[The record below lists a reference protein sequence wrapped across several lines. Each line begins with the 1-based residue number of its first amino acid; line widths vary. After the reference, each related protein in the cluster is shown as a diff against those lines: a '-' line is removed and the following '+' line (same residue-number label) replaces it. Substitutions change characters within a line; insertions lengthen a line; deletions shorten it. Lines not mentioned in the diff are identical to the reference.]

1 VNRRGFLRSAGAVA
15 AASCFAPRILSEPG
29 EPEPGK
35 SEPILASLT
44 VDESATLA
52 AVPQDFA
59 GLSYESAQLANPAF
73 FSPQNTALIALF
85 RELGQRGVLRL
96 GGGTSEF
103 TAFTTEEIA
112 APPPF
117 DAVGPDTSKNIKSD
131 TPITLKSLLNLRA
144 FLDGANWD
152 CLYGLNLG
160 RGTPARAAEEA
171 FYAQQNLGPRLIAFQ
186 LGNEP
191 DAWRNRYRP
200 ATWSYA
206 DYWKEWSV
214 ARAAVLARTPD
225 ARFAGPDVSN
235 KMEYVTG
242 FARDAKGDPHVVML
256 TSHYYAMGPAGA
268 PGMTIE
274 KLLSPD
280 PKLGRDLATAME
292 DARACGVPYRMS
304 EGNSCWNGGE
314 PGVSDTLASALW
326 VVDTMLA
333 FASAGCAGVNL
344 HGGGNGYYTPI
355 AGSMAQG
362 FVRRPEFRGM
372 NFASTFA
379 GATLVKTT
387 LACSDERVRAYA
399 GQKDGRFL
407 VLVINKTEKPVR
419 CTSPLRWIDTRWVL
433 SGPAIDATQGV
444 LSGELRVHA
453 PMKGALFVAP
463 YTAVLLTRNQEHSG

>member
-1 VNRRGFLRSAGAVA
+1 MNRRGFLRGAGAVA
-15 AASCFAPRILSEPG
+15 AASCLAPGILSQSNDG
-29 EPEPGK
+29 DT
-35 SEPILASLT
+35 IAASLT
-44 VDESATLA
+44 VDESVALATIA
-52 AVPQDFA
+52 QDFT

-73 FSPQNTALIALF
+73 FSAQNTALIALF
-85 RELGQRGVLRL
+85 RELGEPGVLRL

-117 DAVGPDTSKNIKSD
+117 DAVGPDTNKNVKSD
-131 TPITLKSLLNLRA
+131 TPITLKSLRNLRD
-144 FLDGANWD
+144 FLDAANWN

-171 FYAQQNLGPRLIAFQ
+171 FYAQQILGPRLIAFQ

-200 ATWSYA
+200 ATWSYG

-214 ARAAVLARTPD
+214 ARSAVLARTPH

-235 KMEYVTG
+235 KMDYVTG

-280 PKLGRDLATAME
+280 PKLGRGLATAM
-292 DARACGVPYRMS
+292 DAARADGLPYRMS

-362 FVRRPEFRGM
+362 FVRRPEFRGT

-399 GQKDGRFL
+399 GHNLGFYL
-407 VLVINKTEKPVR
+407 VLAINKTEKRVRMKIPVR
-419 CTSPLRWIDTRWVL
+419 RSDEQGLL
-433 SGPAIDATQGV
+433 SGPAIDAREGVTIVESPAHTLEQGM
-444 LSGELRVHA
+444 LHLE
-453 PMKGALFVAP
+453 P
-463 YTAVLLTRNQEHSG
+463 YTAVLLRRKQER